1 MKNKIFIALFM
12 GITLLMYPVYRLTY
26 NLWDHNNYEN
36 RYYTTLQD
44 VKEAPLSEKGGVID
58 NFINDNVPFKNELT
72 ALNAGIN
79 LKIFGTVQSSEV
91 LLGKEGW
98 LFHKNA
104 RDSKAIDDYQGLNHF
119 TREEMKTLTE
129 KLNTLNEILQSKGV
143 DLKIIIPP
151 NKEQVYS
158 KYMPDDIP
166 VMDRGRVELLAEYIN
181 ANSDVDLIY
190 PLEQL
195 KQLTA
200 AEDIY
205 YKYDT
210 HWNNLGALRG
220 VQMILPGFEN
230 ATVTV
235 TEDKPLMDLANV
247 SGIYNYIELD
257 EYYDVTAD
265 REHSGKKLYLL
276 HDSFGD
282 MMIPILSAGY
292 DVTHSTFAYFSDFD
306 LPRDTDVFV
315 IEITERYIYRLFNTI
330 DRIIEQGKSI

>member
-36 RYYTTLQD
+36 RLYTTWED
-44 VKEAPLSEKGGVID
+44 VKNAPLSEKELEID
-58 NFINDNVPFKNELT
+58 NFINDNMPFKNELT
-72 ALNAGIN
+72 ALNSGIN

-91 LLGKEGW
+91 LLGRDGW

-119 TREEMKTLTE
+119 TRQEISALTE
-129 KLNTLNEILQSKGV
+129 KLNKLYEILKNKGV
-143 DLKIIIPP
+143 ELKIIIPP

-166 VMDRGRVELLAEYIN
+166 VIDRGRVELMAEYIN
-181 ANSDVDLIY
+181 ANSDIKLIY
-190 PLEQL
+190 PLQQL
-195 KQLTA
+195 KRLTDT
-200 AEDIY
+200 EDIY

-257 EYYDVTAD
+257 KYYDVAVD
-265 REHSGKKLYLL
+265 IRHSGKNLYLL

-282 MMIPILSAGY
+282 MMLPILSAGY

-330 DRIIEQGKSI
+330 DRIIEAAESI